1 MMKRK
6 PIPLHLQPLL
16 PKLDQI
22 KAKVDASDYNY
33 VIAKDLH
40 AVREELAKLNPFN
53 VYLFDIYAEAEK
65 LNTQSPG
72 PIAGQSKQ
80 MLKLKLDFWK
90 EKLGNTVA
98 NLIEWSLLS

>member
-6 PIPLHLQPLL
+6 PIPPHLQPLL

-22 KAKVDASDYNY
+22 KVKVERNDYNY
-33 VIAKDLH
+33 AIAKDLH
-40 AVREELAKLNPFN
+40 AIREELAKLNPFN
-53 VYLFDIYAEAEK
+53 VFLFDIYSEAEK
-65 LNTQSPG
+65 LNVQSPG
-72 PIAGQSKQ
+72 PINAQSKQ

-98 NLIEWSLLS
+98 NLIE

>member
-6 PIPLHLQPLL
+6 PIPPHLQPLL

-22 KAKVDASDYNY
+22 KAKVERNDYNY
-33 VIAKDLH
+33 TIAKDLH

-53 VYLFDIYAEAEK
+53 VYLFDIYSEAEK
-65 LNTQSPG
+65 LNVQSPG
-72 PIAGQSKQ
+72 PINAQSKQ

-90 EKLGNTVA
+90 EKLGDSIA
-98 NLIEWSLLS
+98 NLIE